1 MTVEHIIPTYVKL
14 NNDIICKKPRIRINY
29 TKNDSNVT
37 SIKVYFE
44 NYLDTTKYVWD
55 SGDYDVSGQSVGSSQ
70 TYDLTLT
77 PYVDSAESYP
87 ESYVKTV
94 QITGYSTV
102 SPGSSKTVNVD
113 GTSVDKYLV
122 VYGYAGGG
130 LAAGVGISYGSES
143 YTYYNYSVDLDT
155 DSKTEVLVVLRV
167 SGESV
172 TFTVSSENSNT
183 TVEYFVVDGSVL
195 SDKGL
200 IAVINVYVV
209 ENPTGYT
216 HTLSRRILDPVNF
229 VVGQP
234 GTVEFVTAYGV
245 A

>member
-1 MTVEHIIPTYVKL
+1 MTVEHVIPEYVKL

-44 NYLDTTKYVWD
+44 DYLDTTKYVWD
-55 SGDYDVSGQSVGSSQ
+55 SGDYDVSSQAVGNTQ

-77 PYVDSAESYP
+77 PYVDSTETYP
-87 ESYVKTV
+87 EAYVKTV
-94 QITGYSTV
+94 QISGYSTI
-102 SPGSSKTVNVD
+102 SPGGSATVDVD

-143 YTYYNYSVDLDT
+143 YTYYNYSVDLDS
-155 DSKTEVLVVLRV
+155 DSKTELFVILKV

-172 TFTVSSENSNT
+172 TFTITSENSNT
-183 TVEYFVVDGSVL
+183 TVEYFVVDGTVL
-195 SDKGL
+195 SDQGL
-200 IAVINVYVV
+200 IAKINVYVK
-209 ENPTGYT
+209 ENPPGYSKT
-216 HTLSRRILDPVNF
+216 FSLWVLEPVNF
-229 VVGQP
+229 VVGVP
-234 GTVEFVTAYGV
+234 GTVEYVTAYGV